1 LLLKGNENNISA
13 VGDDDQ
19 SIYGWR
25 GAKSDNINRFTKDLK
40 NTQVVRLEQ
49 NYRSTQVI
57 LDAANAVIQNNS
69 GRMGKDLWTE
79 EKEGEKISVYSAYNE
94 DDEARYVVGT
104 IQDWVAQGNNLDEV
118 AILYRSNAQ
127 SRALEEAIL
136 RESLPYR
143 IYGGQ
148 RFYERAEIKNAMA
161 YIRLVFGKEDDAA
174 FERVINIPP
183 RGIGAKT
190 LDIIRNKAKGTKQSL
205 WMASK
210 ELLDLEELTPR
221 AMQSVQGFIF

>member
-1 LLLKGNENNISA
+1 
-13 VGDDDQ
+13 
-19 SIYGWR
+19 
-25 GAKSDNINRFTKDLK
+25 
-40 NTQVVRLEQ
+40 
-49 NYRSTQVI
+49 
-57 LDAANAVIQNNS
+57 
-69 GRMGKDLWTE
+69 M
-79 EKEGEKISVYSAYNE
+79 
-94 DDEARYVVGT
+94 
-104 IQDWVAQGNNLDEV
+104 

-190 LDIIRNKAKGTKQSL
+190 LDIIRNKA
-205 WMASK
+205 
-210 ELLDLEELTPR
+210 
-221 AMQSVQGFIF
+221 